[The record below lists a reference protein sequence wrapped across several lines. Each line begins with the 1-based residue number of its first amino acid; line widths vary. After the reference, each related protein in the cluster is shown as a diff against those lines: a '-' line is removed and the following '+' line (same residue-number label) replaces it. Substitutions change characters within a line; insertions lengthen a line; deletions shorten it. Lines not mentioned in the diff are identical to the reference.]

1 MITDTMKKYE
11 IEIGDLGILP
21 YQSGDR
27 ILVKVDTTGLSQDAA
42 EAKLL
47 EVQDTMSIE
56 FPDAKVITHPKNIQL
71 FVLPIGN
78 KWTPHG
84 GKIITVETIEE
95 TAE

>member
-1 MITDTMKKYE
+1 MITDTMKQYNVQ
-11 IEIGDLGILP
+11 IGDFGILP

-27 ILVKVDTTGLSQDAA
+27 ILIKVDTAGLTQDEA

-47 EVQDTMSIE
+47 EVQDAMSAE
-56 FPDAKVITHPKNIQL
+56 FPDAKVITHPTNIQM

-95 TAE
+95 IAE

>member
-11 IEIGDLGILP
+11 IEIGDFGILP
-21 YQSGDR
+21 YYAGDR
-27 ILVKVDTTGLSQDAA
+27 ILVKVNTTGLSQDEA

-47 EVQDTMSIE
+47 EIQDAMSLE
-56 FPDAKVITHPKNIQL
+56 FPDAKVITHPHTIQM
-71 FVLPIGN
+71 FVLPTSN
-78 KWTPHG
+78 KWTNHG